1 MSVALNRRSFVKAG
15 ACVGVAGI
23 ASSVAGTALATDSAA
38 QDALAPTVDEG
49 LVLAEPLEEERAFK
63 SIEVVRDGEEA
74 TYDVVVVGGG
84 TSGICAALSA
94 AQSGAKTVIVE
105 KTATTGGMGNLSKM
119 IAGAQSKLQ
128 KEAGRD
134 IAVNDLYGVMRDHFL
149 YTNNLAL
156 VRRIL
161 DASGENIDWLAENG
175 LALMVEP
182 EELNLQPG
190 LERFQEKCAHMM
202 QGSSREAARPNDAT
216 EGNLKGLYNTYFE
229 DYAGELMLETRAVK
243 LLAGEDGHSVEG
255 VVCQRADGSQIT
267 LKAGAVILAAGSWDG
282 NTAYLR
288 NILASVEN
296 FVLNSG
302 GKTSTSGDGVYLA
315 EQVGGHRWINTP
327 VWHQVY
333 YANLDGTANWDW
345 TNAEDQASLRYNAD
359 LVWVNAEG
367 VRYVDESVSGAFAQR
382 GSAAFSQGGF
392 MWLVFDHAA
401 LEDIEANGTSAAVPP
416 INTIEPGSGVLAR
429 VEDTVAAGQVLAAD
443 TLDGLAEVA
452 GFDADAFAE
461 TVATYN
467 EAVESGEDKLFLKDP
482 SHLVYPISTAPFYAV
497 RLTCNNEGGSLAGVR
512 VNQDLKVC
520 RKDDGKPFANLFA
533 VGQNSSGFFGYG
545 SYVDIQG
552 MTMGYATG
560 SGRLAGATAAKVAL
574 GE

>member
-1 MSVALNRRSFVKAG
+1 MSMTMNRRSFLKAG
-15 ACVGVAGI
+15 ACAGMVSAGLAGVGA
-23 ASSVAGTALATDSAA
+23 ALADEADGA
-38 QDALAPTVDEG
+38 QEDTEG
-49 LVLAEPLEEERAFK
+49 LVLAAPLEEERSFK
-63 SIEVVRDGEEA
+63 SIEVVEGGEEA
-74 TYDVVVVGGG
+74 EYDVIVIGGG
-84 TSGICAALSA
+84 TSGICAALAA
-94 AQSGAKTVIVE
+94 AQGGAKTVIVE

-128 KEAGRD
+128 QEAGRD
-134 IAVNDLYGVMRDHFL
+134 IAVNDLYAVMRDHFL

-156 VRRIL
+156 VRRVL
-161 DASGENIDWLAENG
+161 DASGENIDWLADNG
-175 LALMVEP
+175 LALICEP

-190 LERFQEKCAHMM
+190 LPRVQEKCAHMM
-202 QGSSREAARPNDAT
+202 QGSSREAATPNAAT
-216 EGNLKGLYNTYFE
+216 DGNLKGLYNTYLE

-243 LLAGEDGHSVEG
+243 LLASQDGTGVEG
-255 VVCQRADGSQIT
+255 VVCQAADGTQLT
-267 LKAGAVILAAGSWDG
+267 LKAKAVILAAGSWDG

-288 NILASVEN
+288 NVLAGVEN
-296 FVLNSG
+296 FVLSSG
-302 GKTSTSGDGVYLA
+302 GETSTGGDGVYLA

-345 TNAEDQASLRYNAD
+345 TYAEDQASLRYNAD

-367 VRYVDESVSGAFAQR
+367 VRYVDEGVSGAFAQR
-382 GSAAFSQGGF
+382 GSAAFCQGGF
-392 MWLVFDHAA
+392 MWLVFDRAA

-416 INTIEPGSGVLAR
+416 INTMEPGSGVLQR
-429 VEDTVAAGQVLAAD
+429 VEDAVADGKALRAD
-443 TLDGLAEVA
+443 TLEGLAEMA

-467 EAVESGEDKLFLKDP
+467 EAVEAGEDRLFLKDP
-482 SHLVYPISTAPFYAV
+482 AHLVYPIATAPFYAV

-520 RKDDGKPFANLFA
+520 RKADGKPFANLFA

-560 SGRLAGATAAKVAL
+560 SGRLAGAAAARVAL

>member
-1 MSVALNRRSFVKAG
+1 MSMTMNRRSFLKAG
-15 ACVGVAGI
+15 ACAGMVSAGLAGVGA
-23 ASSVAGTALATDSAA
+23 ALADEADGA
-38 QDALAPTVDEG
+38 QEDTEG
-49 LVLAEPLEEERAFK
+49 LVLAAPLEEERSFK
-63 SIEVVRDGEEA
+63 SIEVVEGGEEA
-74 TYDVVVVGGG
+74 EYDVVVIGGG
-84 TSGICAALSA
+84 TSGICAALAA
-94 AQSGAKTVIVE
+94 AQGGAKTVIVE

-128 KEAGRD
+128 QEAGRD
-134 IAVNDLYGVMRDHFL
+134 IAVNDLYAVMRDHFL

-156 VRRIL
+156 VRRVL
-161 DASGENIDWLAENG
+161 DASGENIDWLADNG
-175 LALMVEP
+175 LALICEP

-190 LERFQEKCAHMM
+190 LPRVQEKCAHMM
-202 QGSSREAARPNDAT
+202 QGSSREAATPNAAT
-216 EGNLKGLYNTYFE
+216 DGNLKGLYNTYLE

-243 LLAGEDGHSVEG
+243 LLASQDGTGVEG
-255 VVCQRADGSQIT
+255 VVCQAADGTQLT
-267 LKAGAVILAAGSWDG
+267 LKAKAVILAAGSWDG

-288 NILASVEN
+288 NVLAGVEN
-296 FVLNSG
+296 FVLSSG
-302 GKTSTSGDGVYLA
+302 GETSTGGDGVYLA

-345 TNAEDQASLRYNAD
+345 TYAEDQASLRYNAD

-367 VRYVDESVSGAFAQR
+367 VRYVDEGVSGAFAQR
-382 GSAAFSQGGF
+382 GSAAFCQGGF
-392 MWLVFDHAA
+392 MWLVFDRAA

-416 INTIEPGSGVLAR
+416 INTMEPGSGVLQR
-429 VEDTVAAGQVLAAD
+429 VEDAVADGKALRAD
-443 TLDGLAEVA
+443 TLEGLAEMA
-452 GFDADAFAE
+452 GFDADTFAE

-467 EAVESGEDKLFLKDP
+467 EAVEAGEDRLFLKDP
-482 SHLVYPISTAPFYAV
+482 AHLVYPIATAPFYAV

-512 VNQDLKVC
+512 VYQDLKVC
-520 RKDDGKPFANLFA
+520 RKADGKPFANLFA

-560 SGRLAGATAAKVAL
+560 SGRLAGAAAARVAL

>member
-1 MSVALNRRSFVKAG
+1 MSMTMNRRSFLKAG
-15 ACVGVAGI
+15 ACAGMVSAGLAGVGA
-23 ASSVAGTALATDSAA
+23 ALADEADGA
-38 QDALAPTVDEG
+38 QEDTEG
-49 LVLAEPLEEERAFK
+49 LVLAAPLEEERSFK
-63 SIEVVRDGEEA
+63 SIEVVEGGEEA
-74 TYDVVVVGGG
+74 EYDVIVIGGG
-84 TSGICAALSA
+84 TSGICAALAA
-94 AQSGAKTVIVE
+94 AQGGAKTVIVE

-128 KEAGRD
+128 QEAGRD
-134 IAVNDLYGVMRDHFL
+134 IAVNDLYAVMRDHFL

-156 VRRIL
+156 VRRVL
-161 DASGENIDWLAENG
+161 DASGENIDWLADNG
-175 LALMVEP
+175 LALICEP

-190 LERFQEKCAHMM
+190 LPRVQEKCAHMM
-202 QGSSREAARPNDAT
+202 QGSSREAATPNAAT
-216 EGNLKGLYNTYFE
+216 DGNLKGLYNTYLE

-243 LLAGEDGHSVEG
+243 LLASQDGTGVEG
-255 VVCQRADGSQIT
+255 VVCQAADGTQLT
-267 LKAGAVILAAGSWDG
+267 LKAKAVILAAGSWDG

-288 NILASVEN
+288 NVLAGVEN
-296 FVLNSG
+296 FVLSSG
-302 GKTSTSGDGVYLA
+302 GETSTGGDGVYLA

-345 TNAEDQASLRYNAD
+345 TYAEDQASLRYNAD

-367 VRYVDESVSGAFAQR
+367 VRYVDEGVSGAFAQR
-382 GSAAFSQGGF
+382 GSAAFCQGGF
-392 MWLVFDHAA
+392 MWLVFDRAA

-416 INTIEPGSGVLAR
+416 INTMEPGSGVLQR
-429 VEDTVAAGQVLAAD
+429 VEDAVADGKALRAD
-443 TLDGLAEVA
+443 TLEGLAEMA
-452 GFDADAFAE
+452 GFDADTFAE

-467 EAVESGEDKLFLKDP
+467 EAVEAGEDRLFLKDP
-482 SHLVYPISTAPFYAV
+482 AHLVYPIATAPFYAV

-520 RKDDGKPFANLFA
+520 RKADGKPFANLFA

-560 SGRLAGATAAKVAL
+560 SGRLAGAAAARVAL

>member
-1 MSVALNRRSFVKAG
+1 MSKSMNRRSFLKAG
-15 ACVGVAGI
+15 ACAGM
-23 ASSVAGTALATDSAA
+23 ASAALAGAGSALADAAAA
-38 QDALAPTVDEG
+38 QEG
-49 LVLAEPLEEERAFK
+49 TEDLVLAAPLEEERAFK
-63 SIEVVRDGEEA
+63 SIEVTEGGDEA
-74 TYDVVVVGGG
+74 EYDVVVIGGG
-84 TSGICAALSA
+84 TSGICSALAA
-94 AQSGAKTVIVE
+94 AQGGAKTVIVE

-128 KEAGRD
+128 QEAGRD
-134 IAVNDLYGVMRDHFL
+134 IAVNDLYAVMRDHFL

-175 LALMVEP
+175 LALMCEP

-190 LERFQEKCAHMM
+190 LPRVQEKCAHMM
-202 QGSSREAARPNDAT
+202 QGSSREAATPNDAT
-216 EGNLKGLYNTYFE
+216 DGNLKGLYNTYLE

-243 LLAGEDGHSVEG
+243 LLASEDGTGVEG
-255 VVCQRADGSQIT
+255 VVCQTTDGTQLT
-267 LKAGAVILAAGSWDG
+267 LKAKAVILAAGSWDG

-288 NILASVEN
+288 NVLASVEN
-296 FVLNSG
+296 FVLSSG
-302 GKTSTSGDGVYLA
+302 GETSTSGDGVYLA

-345 TNAEDQASLRYNAD
+345 TYAEDQASLRYNAD

-367 VRYVDESVSGAFAQR
+367 VRYVDEGVSGAFAQR
-382 GSAAFSQGGF
+382 GSAAFCQGGF
-392 MWLVFDHAA
+392 MWLVFDRAA
-401 LEDIEANGTSAAVPP
+401 LEDLEANGTSAAVPP
-416 INTIEPGSGVLAR
+416 INTMEPGSGVLQR
-429 VEDTVAAGQVLAAD
+429 VEDAVADGKALAAD
-443 TLDGLAEVA
+443 TLDELAELA
-452 GFDADAFAE
+452 GFNADAFAE

-467 EAVESGEDKLFLKDP
+467 EAVESGEDKLFLKNP
-482 SHLVYPISTAPFYAV
+482 SHLVYPIATAPFYAV

-520 RKDDGKPFANLFA
+520 RKADGKPFANLFA

-560 SGRLAGATAAKVAL
+560 SGRLAGAAAAKVAL
-574 GE
+574 GA

>member
-1 MSVALNRRSFVKAG
+1 MSMTMNRRSFLKAG
-15 ACVGVAGI
+15 ACAGMVSAGLAGVGA
-23 ASSVAGTALATDSAA
+23 ALADEADGA
-38 QDALAPTVDEG
+38 QEDTEG
-49 LVLAEPLEEERAFK
+49 LVLAAPLEEERSFK
-63 SIEVVRDGEEA
+63 SIEVVEGGEEA
-74 TYDVVVVGGG
+74 EYDVVVIGGG
-84 TSGICAALSA
+84 TSGICAALAA
-94 AQSGAKTVIVE
+94 AQGGAKTVIVE

-128 KEAGRD
+128 QEAGRD
-134 IAVNDLYGVMRDHFL
+134 IAVNDLYAVMRDHFL
-149 YTNNLAL
+149 YTNNLVL
-156 VRRIL
+156 VRRVL
-161 DASGENIDWLAENG
+161 DASGENIDWLADNG
-175 LALMVEP
+175 LALICEP

-190 LERFQEKCAHMM
+190 LPRVQEKCAHMM
-202 QGSSREAARPNDAT
+202 QGSSREAATPNAAT
-216 EGNLKGLYNTYFE
+216 DGNLKGLYNTYLE

-243 LLAGEDGHSVEG
+243 LLASQDGTGVEG
-255 VVCQRADGSQIT
+255 VVCQAADGTQLT
-267 LKAGAVILAAGSWDG
+267 LKAKAVILAAGSWDG

-288 NILASVEN
+288 NVLAGVEN
-296 FVLNSG
+296 FVLSSG
-302 GKTSTSGDGVYLA
+302 GETSTGGDGVYLA

-345 TNAEDQASLRYNAD
+345 TYAEDQASLRYNAD

-367 VRYVDESVSGAFAQR
+367 VRYVDEGVSGAFAQR
-382 GSAAFSQGGF
+382 GSAAFCQGGF
-392 MWLVFDHAA
+392 MWLVFDRAA

-416 INTIEPGSGVLAR
+416 INTMEPGSGVLQR
-429 VEDTVAAGQVLAAD
+429 VEDAVADGKALRAD
-443 TLDGLAEVA
+443 TLEGLAEMA

-467 EAVESGEDKLFLKDP
+467 EAVEAGEDRLFLKDP
-482 SHLVYPISTAPFYAV
+482 AHLVYPIATAPFYAV

-520 RKDDGKPFANLFA
+520 RKADGKPFANLFA

-560 SGRLAGATAAKVAL
+560 SGRLAGAAAARVAL

>member
-1 MSVALNRRSFVKAG
+1 MSMTMNRRSFLKAG
-15 ACVGVAGI
+15 ACAGMVSAGLAGVGA
-23 ASSVAGTALATDSAA
+23 ALADEADGA
-38 QDALAPTVDEG
+38 QEDTEG
-49 LVLAEPLEEERAFK
+49 LVLAAPLEEERSFK
-63 SIEVVRDGEEA
+63 SIEVVEGGEAAE
-74 TYDVVVVGGG
+74 YDVIVIGGG
-84 TSGICAALSA
+84 TSGICAALAA
-94 AQSGAKTVIVE
+94 AQGGAKTVIVE

-128 KEAGRD
+128 QEAGRD
-134 IAVNDLYGVMRDHFL
+134 IAVNDLYAVMRDHFL

-156 VRRIL
+156 VRRVL
-161 DASGENIDWLAENG
+161 DASGENIDWLADNG
-175 LALMVEP
+175 LALICEP

-190 LERFQEKCAHMM
+190 LPRVQEKCAHMM
-202 QGSSREAARPNDAT
+202 QGSSREAATPNAAT
-216 EGNLKGLYNTYFE
+216 DGNLKGLYNTYLE

-243 LLAGEDGHSVEG
+243 LLASQDGTGVEG
-255 VVCQRADGSQIT
+255 VVCQAADGTQLT
-267 LKAGAVILAAGSWDG
+267 LKAKAVILAAGSWDG

-288 NILASVEN
+288 NVLAGVEN
-296 FVLNSG
+296 FVLSSG
-302 GKTSTSGDGVYLA
+302 GETSTGGDGVYLA

-345 TNAEDQASLRYNAD
+345 TYAEDQASLRYNAD

-367 VRYVDESVSGAFAQR
+367 VRYVDEGVSGAFAQR
-382 GSAAFSQGGF
+382 GSAAFCQGGF
-392 MWLVFDHAA
+392 MWLVFDRAA

-416 INTIEPGSGVLAR
+416 INTMEPGSGVLQR
-429 VEDTVAAGQVLAAD
+429 VEDAVADGKALRAD
-443 TLDGLAEVA
+443 TLEGLAEMA
-452 GFDADAFAE
+452 GFDADTFAE

-467 EAVESGEDKLFLKDP
+467 EAVEAGEDRLFLKDP
-482 SHLVYPISTAPFYAV
+482 AHLVYPIATAPFYAV

-520 RKDDGKPFANLFA
+520 RKADGKPFANLFA

-560 SGRLAGATAAKVAL
+560 SGRLAGAAAARVAL